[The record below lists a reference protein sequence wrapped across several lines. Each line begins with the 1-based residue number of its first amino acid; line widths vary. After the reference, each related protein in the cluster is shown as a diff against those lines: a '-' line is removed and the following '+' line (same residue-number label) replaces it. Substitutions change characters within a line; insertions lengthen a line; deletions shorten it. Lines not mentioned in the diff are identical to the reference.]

1 MLHEQGDLQPSSV
14 GCFLESIRDVPVPL
28 KPCYLKYLGSVHN
41 CWHQVALR
49 LEEMGTAGETF
60 ASFQLHQKQVHVY
73 LTLLFQPSLT
83 VQIDLV
89 PLVHYCLISSCLS
102 TLFL

>member
-60 ASFQLHQKQVHVY
+60 ASFQLHQKQVRVY
-73 LTLLFQPSLT
+73 LSYFSHLSLLR
-83 VQIDLV
+83 
-89 PLVHYCLISSCLS
+89 
-102 TLFL
+102 